1 VAQLDPTNHM
11 AVDEVIRHYYAL
23 ASVPDLYLPAVV
35 R

>member
-1 VAQLDPTNHM
+1 M

-23 ASVPDLYLPAVV
+23 ASDLSAAASPVPDLYLPAVV